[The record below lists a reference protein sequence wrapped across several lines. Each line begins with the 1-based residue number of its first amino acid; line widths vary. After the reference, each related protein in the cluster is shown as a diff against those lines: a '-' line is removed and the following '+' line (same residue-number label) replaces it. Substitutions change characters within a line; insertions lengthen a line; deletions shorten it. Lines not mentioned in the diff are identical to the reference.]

1 MIQYTIRRLIA
12 SIPVLFGI
20 LAITFALARSVPGNP
35 CKAILGEK
43 ATNESC
49 DRFIREK
56 GLDQPIYTQ
65 FGFYIRD
72 VMTGDLGNS
81 IKFGKPITDL
91 MVERMP
97 LTVELALS
105 SLFLSLIVGIP
116 LGVIAA
122 VRRNSIADVFTMV
135 FANIGVSVPVFF
147 LGLMLSYFFAIV
159 MKDTPFQLPPSGRL
173 PAGLVPIPFYEMWGW
188 TNEGKSLTDNAAI
201 FLSNMTTLN
210 ALITGQTTIFLQ
222 SIRYMILPA
231 VALST
236 IPMAIIARMT
246 RSSMLEVLG
255 LDYIR
260 TARAKGLT
268 QNAVITKH
276 AFRNALLPIVTV
288 VGLQLGLLLGGAV
301 LTESVFGLTGVGR
314 TLYEGIIGRDYPVI
328 QGFTLLIAGIFVGAN
343 LLVDLS
349 YAYLNPRIRL
359 S

>member
-1 MIQYTIRRLIA
+1 MIQYTIRRLVA

-20 LAITFALARSVPGNP
+20 LAVTFALARSIPGNP

-43 ATNESC
+43 VSQATC
-49 DRFIREK
+49 DRFIEEK
-56 GLDQPIYTQ
+56 GLNEPIYVQ
-65 FGFYIRD
+65 FGIYMQD
-72 VMTGDLGNS
+72 VAKGDFGNS
-81 IKFGKPITDL
+81 IKFGKPIVDL
-91 MVERMP
+91 MVERFP
-97 LTVELALS
+97 LTLELALNA
-105 SLFLSLIVGIP
+105 LVIAVIVGIP
-116 LGVIAA
+116 LGIFAA
-122 VRRNSIADVFTMV
+122 VRRNSFADVITMV

-147 LGLMLSYFFAIV
+147 LGLMLSYTFAILL
-159 MKDTPFQLPPSGRL
+159 KDTPFQLPPSGRL
-173 PAGLVPIPFYEMWGW
+173 PAGVIPEPFHELWGW
-188 TNEGKSLTDNAAI
+188 ELGANVVRDNIALFI
-201 FLSNMTTLN
+201 GNMTTLN
-210 ALITGQTTIFLQ
+210 ALITGQWEVFWQ
-222 SIRYMILPA
+222 SIRYMILPS

-276 AFRNALLPIVTV
+276 ALRNALLPVVTV
-288 VGLQLGLLLGGAV
+288 IGLQLGLLLGGAV
-301 LTESVFGLTGVGR
+301 LTETVFGLTGVGR
-314 TLYEGIIGRDYPVI
+314 TLYESITGRDYPVV
-328 QGFTLLIAGIFVGAN
+328 QGFTLLIAVIFVGAN

>member
-1 MIQYTIRRLIA
+1 MIQFTIRRLIA

-20 LAITFALARSVPGNP
+20 LAITFALARAVPGNP

-43 ATNESC
+43 ATVESC
-49 DRFIREK
+49 DRFIKEK
-56 GLDQPIYTQ
+56 GLDQPITTQ
-65 FGFYIRD
+65 FGVYMRD
-72 VMTGDLGNS
+72 VFTGDLGNS

-105 SLFLSLIVGIP
+105 ALVLALIVGIP
-116 LGVIAA
+116 LGVAAA
-122 VRRNSIADVFTMV
+122 VRRNSIVDVFTMV

-147 LGLMLSYFFAIV
+147 LGLMLSYFFAITL
-159 MKDTPFQLPPSGRL
+159 KGTPFQLPPSGRL
-173 PAGLVPIPFYEMWGW
+173 PAGMVPDPFFEVWGW
-188 TNEGKSLTDNAAI
+188 TNNGTSFTDNVALFI
-201 FLSNMTTLN
+201 SNMVTVN
-210 ALITGQTTIFLQ
+210 ALITGQFDVFVQ

-236 IPMAIIARMT
+236 IPMAIVARMT

-268 QNAVITKH
+268 QNAVIAKH
-276 AFRNALLPIVTV
+276 AFRNALLPVVTV

-328 QGFTLLIAGIFVGAN
+328 QGFTLLIAGIFVAAN